1 MIFEASDTTNRKL
14 VSGNSSWPSS
24 PCDGANPAR
33 AIASLFISGQ
43 ENPGVKKPAR
53 RESENKCCI
62 KSYVNILKT
71 WEMSTLSEITV
82 DHRHT

>member
-1 MIFEASDTTNRKL
+1 MKISNYIWNELMIFEASDTTNRKL

-43 ENPGVKKPAR
+43 ENPGVKKQL
-53 RESENKCCI
+53 EEKVKIN
-62 KSYVNILKT
+62 V
-71 WEMSTLSEITV
+71 V
-82 DHRHT
+82 